1 MKGVFANVALKAKT
15 LILAGGQ
22 FVSHWEYLAMRRVDP
37 ASVSTWLR
45 IEDPHLKGPRKSH
58 ALWFIPSR
66 ANPLVAALHEFVVGE
81 TGVTTTA
88 EPNLHIVWSVFADK
102 GFSSSSR
109 ILYYVARYLNVGT
122 RLHAPPLMR
131 FIQDHPWTAISEAN
145 AVETEAAFARCEVC
159 PHGDEVYLATAGH
172 PSRDGHIHGF
182 FTMAFVGKG
191 CARGAEAVS
200 LASLVALFLSLARQR
215 MVGNRLRAVLAARP

>member
-22 FVSHWEYLAMRRVDP
+22 FVSHWEYLAIMRRVDP

-66 ANPLVAALHEFVVGE
+66 ANPPVAALYEFVVGE

-131 FIQDHPWTAISEAN
+131 FIQDPRFQRRMRWKPRPLSLDVKFVLTGMRFILLLPVTHPAMVI
-145 AVETEAAFARCEVC
+145 F
-159 PHGDEVYLATAGH
+159 
-172 PSRDGHIHGF
+172 
-182 FTMAFVGKG
+182 M
-191 CARGAEAVS
+191 
-200 LASLVALFLSLARQR
+200 ASLRWLLS
-215 MVGNRLRAVLAARP
+215 GKDVLVVRKQSRWPAW